1 MFDRRKP
8 PAAQPFVTHE
18 NIEAKVK
25 WFDPEKGFGFASPSD
40 GSGDVFLHVSAIG
53 PLDQQDLQ
61 PGATIVA
68 DLGEGRRGL
77 QVVAIHEIDAS
88 TATPQAPRS
97 PGGGGGFSRGP
108 RDDFGG
114 GGGGYGDRDRGGYG
128 GGGYGD
134 RGGDRGG
141 FGSRGG
147 DRGGFGGQ
155 RDSGPVEGPYDG
167 AVKFFNSERG
177 FGFIAPDK
185 GGPDVFLHV
194 SSLSRSGLQPPMD
207 GQRVRFSI
215 RSGKKGPEASDISF
229 I

>member
-18 NIEAKVK
+18 SIEAKVK
-25 WFDPEKGFGFASPSD
+25 WFDPEKGFGFASPAD
-40 GSGDVFLHVSAIG
+40 GSADVFLHISAIG
-53 PLDQQDLQ
+53 PLDQQDLL

-77 QVVAIHEIDAS
+77 QVVAVHEIDPS
-88 TATPQAPRS
+88 TATQTAAPAPR
-97 PGGGGGFSRGP
+97 GGGFGARPP

-114 GGGGYGDRDRGGYG
+114 GYQDRGPRGGGFQDRNG
-128 GGGYGD
+128 GGGFQD
-134 RGGDRGG
+134 
-141 FGSRGG
+141 
-147 DRGGFGGQ
+147 

-167 AVKFFNSERG
+167 AVKFFNSDRG

-215 RSGKKGPEASDISF
+215 RAGRKGPEAANISF